1 MIVVYQIDGEM
12 MVTKV
17 VDVSANGLALH
28 FTSAGNA
35 ADFAC
40 MTQGDWQIAD
50 IIAKLFAYGKVDL
63 MGVPGLNFYYME
75 DEEEC

>member
-28 FTSAGNA
+28 FTGAGNA
-35 ADFAC
+35 ADFA
-40 MTQGDWQIAD
+40 
-50 IIAKLFAYGKVDL
+50 
-63 MGVPGLNFYYME
+63 
-75 DEEEC
+75 

>member
-12 MVTKV
+12 VVTKV

-28 FTSAGNA
+28 FTADGNA

-40 MTQGDWQIAD
+40 MTQGDWQVAD

-63 MGVPGLNFYYME
+63 IGVPGLNFYYME
-75 DEEEC
+75 DEE